1 MQGFLLRR
9 DRGRPLQRSPER
21 CPASRTR
28 AGAHLKSAAD
38 DIQSLPDAEQAE
50 APILSDTNPHALRV
64 ESDAVVFDTDLDLL
78 LPPTNR
84 HDRPGGICMFDHVH
98 QKLLAREDRN
108 PQTNELEAPR
118 MIVLPAYSGKRI
130 DDGVTHVNDLLD
142 WKESEPYCPILN
154 EPRLYVAAHCRQ
166 AIWMFENYTG
176 RGGEEGGCKDVA
188 DLARYIA
195 QDEDLRYIEPGG
207 RLVTGGFKDV
217 Y

>member
-1 MQGFLLRR
+1 MTKPLREKVRARKIDPRAASNPQASEEGGVNLL
-9 DRGRPLQRSPER
+9 
-21 CPASRTR
+21 
-28 AGAHLKSAAD
+28 
-38 DIQSLPDAEQAE
+38 
-50 APILSDTNPHALRV
+50 
-64 ESDAVVFDTDLDLL
+64 
-78 LPPTNR
+78 
-84 HDRPGGICMFDHVH
+84 
-98 QKLLAREDRN
+98 KLLAREDRN

-195 QDEDLRYIEPGG
+195 QDEDLRYLEPGG
-207 RLVTGGFKDV
+207 RLVTGGFKDG